1 MSALKPIPAELLT
14 DCAVLRTPTASG
26 YKTADLIDVRITRTS
41 AITDYTAGRTRDC
54 TELVM
59 YFDCVNSVYSTE
71 SGVGEVEFAAGQT
84 LVYCGESFEII
95 SAELFSGTAP
105 HHYRIKARKTGGEF
119 RPQ

>member
-26 YKTADLIDVRITRTS
+26 FNDTDLIDVRITRIN

-59 YFDCVNSVYSTE
+59 YFDCVNSYPSD
-71 SGVGEVEFAAGQT
+71 VEFAAGQT
-84 LVYCGESFEII
+84 IAYCGESFEIT

-105 HHYRIKARKTGGEF
+105 HHYRIKARKTGGDF
-119 RPQ
+119 RPE